1 MNDLVPIEKGQELK
15 TLTSGLNRFLQL
27 VKSKVDY
34 KNIDIDT
41 KKGRDEIISNAFKV
55 TKTKTGIAQKID
67 DLIISKEKEIEPTL
81 KTIKALKESKKIT
94 NSELSNL
101 SKSVRRVVTDW
112 EDDEE
117 KRIEIEKIRLESEA
131 LVKEIESCYE
141 SALIEDELFDMKRSK
156 RLEEERIEREASA
169 LRSKTAQEARD
180 KKIADEAA
188 DKAKSDAEAE
198 KVKAIQDKIDA
209 EELAKQAEINRLA
222 AEETAKQQRIQSEIN
237 RIEALKQAKVRE
249 MQAAEASKQLE
260 IKRQEDEKAAAAAAQ
275 AKIELN
281 KRHIGKIRKQ
291 SKEDLME
298 ILGVP
303 EKLAVSIV
311 MATTKGLIR
320 NITIN
325 Y

>member
-1 MNDLVPIEKGQELK
+1 MKELAKINPGQELE
-15 TLTSGLNRFLQL
+15 TLTSGLSNFITK
-27 VKSKVDY
+27 VKREVDCEG
-34 KNIDIDT
+34 IDVNT
-41 KKGRDEIISNAFKV
+41 KKGRAEIISNAFDV
-55 TKTKTGIAQKID
+55 TKAKTGIATKID
-67 DLIISKEKEIEPTL
+67 NLIVSKEKEIEPTL
-81 KTIKALKESKKIT
+81 KIIKVLKESKKIT
-94 NSELSNL
+94 NKELGEL
-101 SKSVRRVVTDW
+101 SKSVRRAVTDW
-112 EDDEE
+112 EVGEQ
-117 KRIEIEKIRLESEA
+117 KRIEDEKVRLEAEA
-131 LVKEIESCYE
+131 LAKEKESDYE
-141 SALIEDELFDMKRSK
+141 LASIEDELFDMKLAK

-188 DKAKSDAEAE
+188 DKAKSDVEAE

-237 RIEALKQAKVRE
+237 RIEALKQAKARE